1 MCVCACVY
9 LFYVQSAVWY
19 VVSSRTMPRQYARL
33 RSVAVQSSICH
44 RRGVVTLIG
53 SDIIAYTNHPLSSVG
68 TLRPGAQS
76 QLQIAS
82 SQLASIDLRML
93 LTPNGCLSG
102 DTMANCLPKLLYRF
116 TPELLGF
123 ICNTERN
130 FDMENDIIYGQMK
143 KKATNSIYFYKN
155 NIYIKDM

>member
-1 MCVCACVY
+1 
-9 LFYVQSAVWY
+9 
-19 VVSSRTMPRQYARL
+19 MPRQYARL

-102 DTMANCLPKLLYRF
+102 DTMA
-116 TPELLGF
+116 F
-123 ICNTERN
+123 I
-130 FDMENDIIYGQMK
+130 
-143 KKATNSIYFYKN
+143 
-155 NIYIKDM
+155 